1 MSVSIKVLTYAKFG
15 LVKWIARLF
24 YVAGLTS
31 LIPLIPL
38 LLFPEYLATV
48 KVLLAFSVAFV
59 GMGFILLLWYTQ
71 SFKKTIFNLGVMTLI
86 PGLLAVIFAIV
97 GEKKLILFVASFG
110 KLSPLIQIYVQNY
123 VPKGWFLAGTYI
135 LLGTLLAYLGEK

>member
-1 MSVSIKVLTYAKFG
+1 MSISKKVLTYAKFG

-38 LLFPEYLATV
+38 LLFPEHLATV
-48 KVLLAFSVAFV
+48 KVLLVFSIAFV
-59 GMGFILLLWYTQ
+59 CMGFLLLLWYTQ
-71 SFKKTIFNLGVMTLI
+71 SFKRTIFNLGIMTLI
-86 PGLLAVIFAIV
+86 PGLLAVIFTV
-97 GEKKLILFVASFG
+97 LGEKKLILFVASFG
-110 KLSPLIQIYVQNY
+110 KLSPLIQTYVQNY

-135 LLGTLLAYLGEK
+135 LLGTLLAYFGEK

>member
-71 SFKKTIFNLGVMTLI
+71 SFKKTIFNLRPK
-86 PGLLAVIFAIV
+86 PGQV
-97 GEKKLILFVASFG
+97 
-110 KLSPLIQIYVQNY
+110 
-123 VPKGWFLAGTYI
+123 
-135 LLGTLLAYLGEK
+135 